1 MDIYALLSLL
11 SSGICISL
19 GFAVYFLNRK
29 SAINRLFMIL
39 MLANAYWSIC
49 LFMLSRSPNVEV
61 ATLWNK
67 ALSFWPLIVAGA
79 LHFTLV
85 FTENSILKRKPT
97 LLFLYLPAV
106 YFSLIDLTTNLIST
120 TPVLKSWGYSIT
132 YPPYSLVSSLDGIWA
147 AATTLI
153 TLILYSQYYFRI
165 SDQTKR
171 QQTKYV
177 AIGFAIPII
186 TSVITD
192 SLFPVVGIDFPVLG
206 NVAVS
211 ITAFVVAYAIVK
223 HDLFGLNVEIA
234 AENVFSTMPDSVI
247 LVNLEGKIVQ
257 VNRALVLLT
266 GYKEREV
273 IGKTVDQML
282 SQADVL
288 NSGDTT
294 PRIIAQMR
302 KHKELKEIKDYE
314 ISFHTK
320 SGQKRFGTLS
330 CSMVSNNHGQEV
342 GIAFIL
348 HDITEQKELNKKL
361 LNSQRLAS
369 IGELAGIIGHDLRN
383 PLTGIR
389 GASYYLK
396 NKYANTLD
404 SKDIAMFETIEHAI
418 EYSNKIVNDLIDYSS
433 DIQLELQNTTPAKI
447 VDEALTF
454 IPAPAN
460 IQVINEANETV
471 QFNVDISKTR
481 RGFINIIKNAYDAM
495 PNGGVLT
502 IKTKIIEEKICFI
515 FADTGEG
522 MAPETLNRLWAP
534 LFTTKAKG
542 MGFGLAICKR
552 TVEAHDGKIFAVSE
566 PKKGTTITIE
576 LPTDLKP
583 NEPTLIRKTAES
595 NVKG

>member
-1 MDIYALLSLL
+1 M
-11 SSGICISL
+11 
-19 GFAVYFLNRK
+19 V
-29 SAINRLFMIL
+29 L

-49 LFMLSRSPNVEV
+49 LFMLNRSPTPEI
-61 ATLWNK
+61 AMLWNK

-79 LHFTLV
+79 LHFALV
-85 FTENSILKRKPT
+85 FTENNIMKRKST
-97 LLFLYLPAV
+97 LYLLYVPALF
-106 YFSLIDLTTNLIST
+106 FSIIDLVSEQIST
-120 TPVLKSWGYSIT
+120 APVLKSWGYSIT
-132 YPPYSLVSSLDGIWA
+132 YPPYSPLSSLDGIWA

-153 TLILYSQYYFRI
+153 TLILFAQYYFRI
-165 SDQTKR
+165 SDRTKKEQTKFV
-171 QQTKYV
+171 T
-177 AIGFAIPII
+177 IGFGIPIV

-192 SLFPVVGIDFPVLG
+192 SLFPVVGIDFPVIG
-206 NVAVS
+206 NIAVS
-211 ITAFVVAYAIVK
+211 TTAFAVAYAIVK
-223 HDLFGLNVEIA
+223 HDLFGLNAEIA

-247 LVNLEGKIVQ
+247 LVNLEGRIVQ
-257 VNRALVLLT
+257 VNQALFQLT
-266 GYKEREV
+266 GYKEDEV

-288 NSGDTT
+288 NSGDAT
-294 PRIIAQMR
+294 PRLIAQMR
-302 KHKELKEIKDYE
+302 KRKELKEIKDYE

-320 SGQKRFGTLS
+320 MGQKRFGTLS
-330 CSMVSNNHGQEV
+330 CSLVSNNHGQEV

-404 SKDIAMFETIEHAI
+404 DKDKAMFETIERAI

-433 DIQLELQNTTPAKI
+433 DIQLELQNTSPAKL
-447 VDEALTF
+447 VEEALTY
-454 IPAPAN
+454 IPAPAS
-460 IQVINEANETV
+460 IHVINEANETV
-471 QFNVDISKTR
+471 QFNVDISKMR
-481 RGFINIIKNAYDAM
+481 RGFINVVKNAYDAM

-502 IKTKIIEEKICFI
+502 IKTKIVEGKICFI

-552 TVEAHDGKIFAVSE
+552 TVEAHDGRIFAVSE

-583 NEPTLIRKTAES
+583 NEPSIIRATAELEI
-595 NVKG
+595 KD